1 MLKLKPRPGLVLC
14 LFCTGTPAFRAWSPA
29 RHKVLAMEAPGSTTV
44 PDTPGTPVASSA
56 AASTL
61 YVVQAL
67 MQRHKGSGPVLIAAV
82 DVLAALAP
90 EDGLT
95 TALMGECRAVI
106 VVEAGMCAVIN
117 SMNCMAQ
124 GHTVSSGADRVCG
137 AL

>member
-1 MLKLKPRPGLVLC
+1 MLKLKPRPGLVSC
-14 LFCTGTPAFRAWSPA
+14 LFYTGTPTFRAWSPA
-29 RHKVLAMEAPGSTTV
+29 RHKVLAMEAPGSTTG

-67 MQRHKGSGPVLIAAV
+67 MQRHKGSGPALIAAV

-95 TALMGECRAVI
+95 PALMGECRAIV
-106 VVEAGMCAVIN
+106 VVEAGMCSVIN
-117 SMNCMAQ
+117 CMGCIAQ
-124 GHTVSSGADRVCG
+124 GHTVFSGTDRVCE

>member
-1 MLKLKPRPGLVLC
+1 VLKLKPRPGLVLC
-14 LFCTGTPAFRAWSPA
+14 LFYTGTPAFRAWSPA
-29 RHKVLAMEAPGSTTV
+29 RHKVLAMEAPGSTTG

-95 TALMGECRAVI
+95 PALMGECRTII

-117 SMNCMAQ
+117 CMGCMAQ